1 MTRTERDHP
10 THPPVKRAP
19 WEPCIPIYFW
29 LGGISAGSW
38 LAATAE
44 DVAGAGDRAVIRV
57 GRLLAAGSLGAG
69 TVLLIA
75 DLGRPERF
83 LNMLRLFKPRSA
95 MSVGAWGLA
104 AYGAVT
110 GLAAATQIAEDV
122 TGRRMDRAGRA
133 LHLAG
138 LPLALFVGAYTGT
151 LLSSTATPA
160 WAARA
165 GTLAPLFL
173 FAGASNGLAAVS
185 LALEATGAGS
195 DAARRRLARAEIAA
209 LTGEWILLALDRARA
224 NRLPSVSAASRR
236 SRRALALTALAGVA
250 LPLALQVDNARK
262 PERKRRLFSRSKER
276 RPNRSILAA
285 GLALAGGLAL
295 RYLVTR
301 EGYRSAATPAD
312 TWTHATEP
320 RLIPSEATDA
330 R

>member
-1 MTRTERDHP
+1 MRTIEREQSA
-10 THPPVKRAP
+10 HPPVKRAP
-19 WEPCIPIYFW
+19 WEPYIPVYFW

-57 GRLLAAGSLGAG
+57 GRLLAAISLGAG

-83 LNMLRLFKPRSA
+83 LNMLRVFKTRSA
-95 MSVGAWGLA
+95 MSVGSWGLA
-104 AYGAVT
+104 AYGAAT
-110 GLAAATQIAEDV
+110 GLAAALQLVEDV
-122 TGRRMDRAGRA
+122 TGRRAGRTGRV

-138 LPLALFVGAYTGT
+138 LPLALFVGSYTGT
-151 LLSSTATPA
+151 LLASTATPA

-165 GTLAPLFL
+165 ATLAPLFL

-185 LALEATGAGS
+185 LLLDATGKGS
-195 DAARRRLARAEIAA
+195 EGARRRLTRAEVVA
-209 LTGEWILLALDRARA
+209 LAGESILLAFDRARA
-224 NRLPSVSAASRR
+224 KRLPSVRSTSRG

-250 LPLALQVDNARK
+250 LPLALLADKARDPK
-262 PERKRRLFSRSKER
+262 PRR
-276 RPNRSILAA
+276 RPAGVRLAA

-301 EGYRSAATPAD
+301 EGYRSAATPED
-312 TWTHATEP
+312 TWTHA
-320 RLIPSEATDA
+320 SEGTDA
-330 R
+330 G